1 MDGGRI
7 SNAAKD
13 REPRRA
19 GKISRRS
26 EDQMLRSWG
35 KNGSTDF
42 NFIIGLVSGIAL
54 TLVLL
59 FLFAVF
65 FHF

>member
-1 MDGGRI
+1 MDGRAI
-7 SNAAKD
+7 LETEDS
-13 REPRRA
+13 RE
-19 GKISRRS
+19 SRRS
-26 EDQMLRSWG
+26 ERRARRHEEKMLRSWG

-42 NFIIGLVSGIAL
+42 NFIIGLISGIGL

-59 FLFAVF
+59 VLFAIF